1 MQVGALN
8 NMTPRAPSQKVPASV
23 STPTD
28 RYIPTSADNEVA
40 PDLKRVLE
48 AAGKPYYDEVQDRA
62 DQARYYGDLPANYQT
77 LSELVRRTH
86 RERLGF
92 DPIKH
97 LFPWVDLRPNLRLQ
111 SIYSTQP
118 VTTTDPIRVT
128 KAKDFIQK
136 VKVQGKPR
144 LRQDGTLVEKK
155 VNVKTDFREQA
166 KRWGEELLK
175 APTNAL
181 EIAQRIALV
190 EGYRFY
196 NAEHSVPQYFFDHE
210 RTPKGDLHHLFACE
224 KKANEQRGCRPY
236 GETRHHPEDRSLGG
250 WAPKDINRF
259 EPDAGKG
266 AVARAALYFLLRYPG
281 EIGEKADEYC
291 LEDIQTFLRW
301 NKEDPVSLYEK
312 HRNQAIFEIQGN
324 RNPFIDHP
332 EWADQIDFSAAFAAP
347 QKPVV

>member
-1 MQVGALN
+1 MAAIQSR
-8 NMTPRAPSQKVPASV
+8 PPAATGSA
-23 STPTD
+23 TD
-28 RYIPTSADNEVA
+28 SYVPTSADNEVPA
-40 PDLKRVLE
+40 NLKAVLE
-48 AAGKPYYDEVQDRA
+48 AAGKPYYDEIRDRA
-62 DQARYYGDLPANYQT
+62 DQATYYRDLAPDYQS
-77 LSELVRRTH
+77 LSDLVRRTH
-86 RERLGF
+86 RQKLGF

-118 VTTTDPIRVT
+118 VATTDPIRVT
-128 KAKDFIQK
+128 KPKDFVQK

-144 LRQDGTLVEKK
+144 LRADGSLVERK
-155 VNVKTDFREQA
+155 VNAKIDFKEQA
-166 KRWGEELLK
+166 RQWGEELLK

-196 NAEHSVPQYFFDHE
+196 NAEHSMPQYYFDHE

-236 GETRHHPEDRSLGG
+236 GETRHDPDDRSLGG
-250 WAPKDINRF
+250 WAPKEINRF

-281 EIGEKADEYC
+281 EVGEKADEYRP
-291 LEDIQTFLRW
+291 EDVQTFLRW

-312 HRNQAIFEIQGN
+312 HRNQAIFDLQGN

-332 EWADQIDFSAAFAAP
+332 DWADKIDFQAAFASLKA
-347 QKPVV
+347 